1 MFEEYLG
8 ISTDY
13 VVIGMA
19 AVILLLIILMIINVV
34 QMSKLKKRYAIFM
47 SGKNALVY
55 RLEQV
60 DELIESN
67 AANERNID
75 ALFKR
80 MKFGFQKYGLIKYD
94 AFQEMGGKLSFS
106 LAMLNEK
113 NDGFVL
119 NAVHS
124 REGRYTYVKEII
136 DGNSIITLAEEEQ
149 QALDAA
155 LESNK

>member
-1 MFEEYLG
+1 MIEEYLG

-13 VVIGMA
+13 IVIGMA
-19 AVILLLIILMIINVV
+19 AVILLLVILMIVNIV

-47 SGKNALVY
+47 KGENTLVY

-60 DELIESN
+60 DELIETN

-80 MKFGFQKYGLIKYD
+80 MKFGFQKYGLVKYD

-106 LAMLNEK
+106 LAMLDEK

-124 REGRYTYVKEII
+124 REGCYTYVKEII
-136 DGNSIITLAEEEQ
+136 DGNSIITLADEEQ
-149 QALDAA
+149 QALEAA
-155 LESNK
+155 LTSNQ

>member
-47 SGKNALVY
+47 SGKNAKSLEDTLVY

-60 DELIESN
+60 DELIENKYVFAMDGSSKL
-67 AANERNID
+67 AGRFRNLDVGKSQRID
-75 ALFKR
+75 
-80 MKFGFQKYGLIKYD
+80 YPP
-94 AFQEMGGKLSFS
+94 
-106 LAMLNEK
+106 
-113 NDGFVL
+113 
-119 NAVHS
+119 
-124 REGRYTYVKEII
+124 
-136 DGNSIITLAEEEQ
+136 
-149 QALDAA
+149 
-155 LESNK
+155 